1 MGKILL
7 FLQVCSH
14 IVSAIHREAIKI
26 KEEFDS
32 HINGSV
38 LEATN
43 ENVRLILGDKP
54 KIADRYCFEMLTLV
68 LALADHK
75 LGRSYLSQQSNLIQD
90 LMQLFHAGTPRIQ
103 RQVTSVVRKILP
115 EILPTDFAKIV
126 CFQNH
131 ASSSLKILDMFL
143 GCVVKSLQVKVRSS
157 QDGNRFARNI
167 NINDIFAS
175 DELPSHYW
183 FLRGE
188 GEIQLAN
195 AVVKLIK
202 DMCEVVDSLFSLH
215 ILKLSYHCGYFDS
228 FNFSSARKHFL
239 WNGRRYPN
247 KQSLSQSFT

>member
-1 MGKILL
+1 M
-7 FLQVCSH
+7 CSH

-103 RQVTSVVRKILP
+103 RQVTSVIRKILP

-131 ASSSLKILDMFL
+131 VAPSSTSSLKILDMFF
-143 GCVVKSLQVKVRSS
+143 GCIVKSLQVKVRSS

-188 GEIQLAN
+188 GEMQLAIS
-195 AVVKLIK
+195 VVKLIK
-202 DMCEVVDSLFSLH
+202 DMCEVLYLELVL
-215 ILKLSYHCGYFDS
+215 
-228 FNFSSARKHFL
+228 KHFFL
-239 WNGRRYPN
+239 NCPIRIVISSILILGDIFCRMV
-247 KQSLSQSFT
+247 